1 MSQIEEN
8 KETAKGTDT
17 EVVAKAK
24 RRQYTSDYKLRI
36 LHEAEA
42 CKGHGEI
49 GALLRHEGLY
59 SSLLAKWRQQRE
71 AGSLAGLAAQRRGP
85 KVDEQAQELAHLQRE
100 NNRLREKLKQ
110 AELIMDVQ
118 KKVAQMLGVTLAEHN
133 LGEEA

>member
-85 KVDEQAQELAHLQRE
+85 KVDEQAQELAHLQQE
-100 NNRLREKLKQ
+100 NNRLR
-110 AELIMDVQ
+110 DVQ